1 MGENTF
7 TEVPE
12 SIHQMDESE
21 LSKHVAHMQKRI
33 EQGVASDQ
41 DYLEFILCQLE
52 LADRGILNDR

>member
-7 TEVPE
+7 TEVPDT
-12 SIHQMDESE
+12 IHQMNEVE
-21 LSKHVAHMQKRI
+21 LGKRVAFMQKRI

-52 LADRGILNDR
+52 LADRGILNNS